1 MNADLLAT
9 LRSARWLDRQTFPP
23 LQWMVPGIVP
33 EGFSLLVGGP
43 KMGKSWMSLDFAL
56 AVVSGGEALGK
67 IPVGEPRPVLL
78 LALEDGDRRL
88 QERMRTLHRGPLPD
102 GLDYLT
108 DVKPGLV
115 VDTIRAWQE
124 QLPSVCRPPLV
135 ILDTLGKAMPPT
147 RAGETGYVNDY
158 LFTAGLKRATDDWP
172 GSALLALHHDR
183 KMGAEDFVQQVSGTN
198 GIAGAADSILLLAR
212 RRNEAEGIIRVTGR
226 DVDEDEYALHF
237 DGQWTLVGDDLAQA
251 AREAATRRDEDNLGD
266 TQTGILRF
274 VAAHPEGVRAAEV
287 AGEIGVDP
295 KRAGTYLARLAD
307 DGRIV
312 RAARGLYRSPRSG
325 VESMES
331 VESGGADTPSD
342 STLSTLSTPLL
353 ESQVLDP
360 DGWCRVHHT
369 NPFAGC
375 WTCDQVVT
383 R

>member
-1 MNADLLAT
+1 MSSELLAS
-9 LRSARWLDRQTFPP
+9 LRSATWLDRQTFPP

-56 AVVSGGEALGK
+56 AIASGGRALGRL
-67 IPVGEPRPVLL
+67 PVGPPRPVLL

-88 QERMRTLHRGPLPD
+88 QERMRRLHRGPLPD

-108 DVKPGLV
+108 DVKPGVV

-124 QLPSVCRPPLV
+124 QLPFSCPAPLV
-135 ILDTLGKAMPPT
+135 ILDTMGKAMPPT
-147 RAGETGYVNDY
+147 RAGESGYVNDY
-158 LFTAGLKRATDDWP
+158 LFTAGLKRVTDDWP

-198 GIAGAADSILLLAR
+198 GIAGAADSILLLSR

-251 AREAATRRDEDNLGD
+251 AREAATRRAEDSLGD

-287 AGEIGVDP
+287 AAELDLEA

-307 DGRIV
+307 DGRII
-312 RAARGLYRSPRSG
+312 RAARGLYQPAGSG
-325 VESMES
+325 VESMEC
-331 VESGGADTPSD
+331 VESESDGQLLD
-342 STLSTLSTPLL
+342 STLTTDSTPL
-353 ESQVLDP
+353 SCPVLDHATHPQP
-360 DGWCRVHHT
+360 DGCHT
-369 NPFAGC
+369 CARLA
-375 WTCDQVVT
+375 TEAAT